1 MQTSSSAYRTCR
13 ESRSA
18 SEWTATV
25 FSPISLQARITRRAI
40 SPRLAMRTLEIMR
53 KLPVAGSR
61 LPETPGNWQPA
72 TGNPNGA
79 SDSHREQLL
88 TVLDRLPILRKHFH
102 DLAVDV
108 RFDFVHQ
115 LHRLDDAEHFSF
127 ADVIADRHE
136 GIRLRIW

>member
-1 MQTSSSAYRTCR
+1 MQTSSSAYRTCK

-40 SPRLAMRTLEIMR
+40 SPRLAMRTLEIMNE
-53 KLPVAGSR
+53 LSGCPVVR
-61 LPETPGNWQPA
+61 LSVSSQPDNPITRQPA
-72 TGNPNGA
+72 
-79 SDSHREQLL
+79 SESHREQLL

-115 LHRLDDAEHFSF
+115 LHRLDDAEDFSF
-127 ADVIADRHE
+127 
-136 GIRLRIW
+136 